1 VSSVVSWHD
10 GTVPDSNA
18 LRSRRKRLHAAG
30 DCSLCRHDA
39 RGRLASVP
47 AGDAAAVDAQ
57 ASLRALA
64 ARLEAAH
71 VTDPADAAV
80 ARELRATLLALP
92 PPESP
97 DDDPL
102 AVLLALD
109 ADVP

>member
-1 VSSVVSWHD
+1 MD
-10 GTVPDSNA
+10 P
-18 LRSRRKRLHAAG
+18 
-30 DCSLCRHDA
+30 
-39 RGRLASVP
+39 
-47 AGDAAAVDAQ
+47 Q

-71 VTDPADAAV
+71 VASPADAAV

-92 PPESP
+92 PPETS

-102 AVLLALD
+102 AELLALD